1 MVIESTSLTKAYAK
15 EFINVSVMVGSLIKR
30 PGRLI
35 KNNFIIWP
43 IWFTIAGI
51 WAVISLLFL
60 IMHGN
65 VILGIVFGALFGV
78 AFIGFRTYYF
88 CLKKLKSIMDAD
100 RHITYSLDGNGFV
113 YDNHD
118 NKVMTVYWKDYQ
130 CIRVLKNGAYLI
142 PKDESGFAFGIQK
155 EFYDQVKDFLKEN
168 NIDIKEI

>member
-35 KNNFIIWP
+35 KNNFVIWP

-65 VILGIVFGALFGV
+65 VILGIVFGALFG
-78 AFIGFRTYYF
+78 
-88 CLKKLKSIMDAD
+88 
-100 RHITYSLDGNGFV
+100 
-113 YDNHD
+113 
-118 NKVMTVYWKDYQ
+118 
-130 CIRVLKNGAYLI
+130 
-142 PKDESGFAFGIQK
+142 
-155 EFYDQVKDFLKEN
+155 
-168 NIDIKEI
+168 